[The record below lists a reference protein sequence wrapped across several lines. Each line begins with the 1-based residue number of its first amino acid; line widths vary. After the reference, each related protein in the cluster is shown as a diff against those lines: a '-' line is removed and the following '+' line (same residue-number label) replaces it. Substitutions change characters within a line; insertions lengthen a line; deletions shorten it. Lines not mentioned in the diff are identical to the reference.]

1 MTKLAQ
7 ISDLH
12 LLANPD
18 DIRWDLNPQALF
30 NEVLNLALSEKPDAI
45 LLTGDLVHDESS
57 EGYQR
62 LAAQIKATGLP
73 VLAIPG
79 NHDDPAKIRTE
90 FGDALLKLDRV
101 TLIGLDSHI
110 QGSDCG
116 FLGVDQLTRLEQLIS
131 ESEQPCLV
139 VLHHPPLKVGSEWI
153 DELGLADSDDLKAIL
168 EKHHENVLA
177 ILSGH
182 VHQNFSGEIAGIPL
196 LTCPSSNRQFLP
208 GAKDFAID
216 TKKAGFRLCEIKN
229 GTLKSAVLRLP

>member
-18 DIRWDLNPQALF
+18 EIRWDLNPQALF
-30 NEVLNLALSEKPDAI
+30 NEVLELAVAEQPDAI

-57 EGYQR
+57 AGYQR
-62 LAAQIKATGLP
+62 LTQQVNATGIP

-79 NHDDPAKIRTE
+79 NHDDPAKIRAE
-90 FGDALLKLDRV
+90 FGDALLKLDDV
-101 TLIGLDSHI
+101 TVIGLDTHI

-116 FLGVDQLTRLEQLIS
+116 FLGVDQLTRLEQHIS
-131 ESEQPCLV
+131 DSDQPCLV

-153 DELGLADSDDLKAIL
+153 DELGLADSEDLTALL
-168 EKHHENVLA
+168 EKHRDKVIA

-182 VHQNFSGEIAGIPL
+182 VHQDFNGNVAGIPV

-208 GAKDFAID
+208 GAKDFATD
-216 TKKAGFRLCEIKN
+216 RKNAGFRLCEIKN
-229 GTLKSAVLRLP
+229 GTLKSAVLRLS